1 MEIAHRLDELNLE
14 RRGIEAAVQEAAV
27 EEAEKVGDDLGP
39 LVVCAGEG
47 WHPGVIGIVAG
58 RLKDRFN
65 RPACVIAFDGDTGT
79 GSGRSVTGVDLG
91 AAVIAAC
98 QAGILIKGGGHKM
111 AAGFTVEKAK
121 LEELKAFLSDRV
133 ATDIKEG
140 DIRPTLYL
148 DGAMKPKAA
157 DMNLLEILAQVGPFG
172 AGNPEPR
179 FVIPA
184 AQLSYAAVVG
194 ERHVRGFVTG
204 EGGGRLAA
212 ISFNCVDSPLG
223 QALLNSDG
231 APLHLAGRLKV
242 NTWQGRSSA
251 QLHIDDAA
259 PAW

>member
-1 MEIAHRLDELNLE
+1 
-14 RRGIEAAVQEAAV
+14 
-27 EEAEKVGDDLGP
+27 
-39 LVVCAGEG
+39 
-47 WHPGVIGIVAG
+47 
-58 RLKDRFN
+58 
-65 RPACVIAFDGDTGT
+65 
-79 GSGRSVTGVDLG
+79 
-91 AAVIAAC
+91 
-98 QAGILIKGGGHKM
+98 
-111 AAGFTVEKAK
+111 
-121 LEELKAFLSDRV
+121 
-133 ATDIKEG
+133 
-140 DIRPTLYL
+140 
-148 DGAMKPKAA
+148 MKPKAA